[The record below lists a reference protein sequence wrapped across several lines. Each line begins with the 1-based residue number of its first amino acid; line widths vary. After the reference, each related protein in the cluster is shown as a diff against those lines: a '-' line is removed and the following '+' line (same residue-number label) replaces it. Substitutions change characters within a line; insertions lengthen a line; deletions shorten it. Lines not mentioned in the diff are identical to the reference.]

1 MYRSGTQTIG
11 FFMQPIP
18 AHSWISPS
26 VPTAFFTDILS
37 STANHDLNLRE
48 IHINQE
54 PGLQYFTIATRM
66 AAGLSSNWKKLQA
79 TLKKD
84 PPQVQG
90 QKRKADDGEASRG
103 PSAKKP
109 KVSVQHRSAKPRS
122 LAGNAPKASAT
133 PKPRMGATQSQVSKS
148 GISPSLALWAADN
161 DISPESVS
169 EAYSLGA
176 KDNSSLTASAVRPNE
191 GLAKDVELGKY
202 VAIDCEMV
210 GVGEGG
216 YEHALARASIVD
228 FHGRQVY
235 DSYVRPKERVVD
247 WRTKISGIA
256 PKHMATAREFE
267 EVQAQVAQ
275 VLRGRILVGHDLRH
289 DLDVLLLDHPRKDIR
304 DTAKFS
310 GFKKYAHG
318 RKPALRNLARE
329 ILGVEIQSGQHSSL
343 EDARV
348 AMLLFRRH
356 KSAFDMEHAGRYP
369 EPVLN
374 AEPKAKAKPKKT
386 TKKKR
391 RN

>member
-1 MYRSGTQTIG
+1 MITT
-11 FFMQPIP
+11 
-18 AHSWISPS
+18 
-26 VPTAFFTDILS
+26 VK
-37 STANHDLNLRE
+37 
-48 IHINQE
+48 
-54 PGLQYFTIATRM
+54 RM
-66 AAGLSSNWKKLQA
+66 ATGLSSNWKKLQA

-84 PPQVQG
+84 PAQAQG
-90 QKRKADDGEASRG
+90 QKRKADDGEASQG
-103 PSAKKP
+103 SSNKKTKANNVP
-109 KVSVQHRSAKPRS
+109 RRSAKPRS
-122 LAGNAPKASAT
+122 LAGNTSKASAT
-133 PKPRMGATQSQVSKS
+133 PKIKMGATQSQLSKP

-161 DISPESVS
+161 DISAESVS
-169 EAYSLGA
+169 EAYNLGA

-191 GLAKDVELGKY
+191 GLATDVELGKY
-202 VAIDCEMV
+202 VAMDCEMV

-216 YEHALARASIVD
+216 YDHALARVSIVD

-275 VLRGRILVGHDLRH
+275 IIHGRILVGHDLRH
-289 DLDVLLLDHPRKDIR
+289 DFDVLLLDHPRKDVR

-329 ILGVEIQSGQHSSL
+329 ILNVEIQSGQHSSL

-356 KSAFDMEHAGRYP
+356 KPAFDMEHAGRYP

-374 AEPKAKAKPKKT
+374 TEPKAKAKPKKT